1 MSDMKSVNDI
11 MGSFAQRLRDAMQS
25 AGLKAVDLHERT
37 GISKA
42 SISEYLSGNYEPKQ
56 KNVYRLAEALHV
68 APSYLMGLSEQ
79 ETPAP
84 AAAPPPGL
92 TARDER
98 DIERRLDAIM
108 NDLAPGT
115 GLAFYDGQKLTDSER
130 DLLRISLKNS
140 MELVRSMAKERFTP
154 KKYKK

>member
-1 MSDMKSVNDI
+1 MTRFRELRKKANLTQEELIAQFNARYGRKYTAAAISQFEHDKRIPATESLKD
-11 MGSFAQRLRDAMQS
+11 FADFF
-25 AGLKAVDLHERT
+25 GV
-37 GISKA
+37 
-42 SISEYLSGNYEPKQ
+42 SIDYLLGRED
-56 KNVYRLAEALHV
+56 
-68 APSYLMGLSEQ
+68 
-79 ETPAP
+79 AP

-115 GLAFYDGQKLTDSER
+115 GLAFYDGKELTEKER

-140 MELVRSMAKERFTP
+140 IELVRSMAKERFTP